1 MVISPLQKCGPPS
14 QRYGGRFFLPLTARD
29 FSLRVTYPFCG
40 VGLHADT
47 VDSRTCPPEGGR
59 YMTPDTDVRVSTSHT
74 ITAHTSFRRA
84 ASTARTLFRRAPHFI
99 ERFSVKRS
107 PHVFL

>member
-1 MVISPLQKCGPPS
+1 MLISPLQKYGPSS

-40 VGLHADT
+40 AGLQADT

-59 YMTPDTDVRVSTSHT
+59 YMTRGHRRPRFYQPHNYSTYVFP
-74 ITAHTSFRRA
+74 AGC
-84 ASTARTLFRRAPHFI
+84 
-99 ERFSVKRS
+99 KYS
-107 PHVFL
+107 PHVFLGGVHTSLKGSL